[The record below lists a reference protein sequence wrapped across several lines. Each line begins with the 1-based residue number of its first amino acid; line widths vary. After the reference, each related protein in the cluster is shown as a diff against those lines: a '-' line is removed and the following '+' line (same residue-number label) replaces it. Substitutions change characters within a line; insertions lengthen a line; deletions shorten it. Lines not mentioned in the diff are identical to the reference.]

1 MLALLRK
8 HGWNATSFQ
17 ILEEGFTY
25 AFPDRGDACVAYVDT
40 GHAWVVAGAPIA
52 ATAAL
57 GEVTEWFLA
66 RARETRR
73 RVAFFAVEERFV
85 RATELPS
92 IRVGEQ
98 PTWDPSAWA
107 ATLAGAKS
115 LREQLRRAR
124 AKGVAVRGVPA
135 AELTGASA
143 TRRAVEDVIAGWL
156 ASRAMAPMGF
166 LVDVQPFAHAE
177 ERRYLVAEQAG
188 RVVAFLAAV
197 PVFARGG
204 WFIENLVRA
213 PDAPNG
219 TAELLVDAAMRALAL
234 EGSRYVTLGLAPLAG
249 SVTGW
254 LRVAREQTRALYD
267 FEGLRSFKAKLR
279 PKAWEP
285 LHLAHVPGSLSTVAL
300 FDVLT
305 AFARGSVTR
314 FGVETL
320 MRALGHQPPATAA
333 KKSPRR
339 R

>member
-1 MLALLRK
+1 MLDLLRE

-17 ILEEGFTY
+17 VLEEGFAY
-25 AFPDRGDACVAYVDT
+25 AFPDTADACVAYVDT
-40 GHAWVVAGAPIA
+40 GQAWVVAGSPIA
-52 ATAAL
+52 APAAFAS
-57 GEVTEWFLA
+57 VTDWFVA
-66 RARETRR
+66 RARSARR
-73 RVAFFAVEERFV
+73 RVAFFAVEDRFA
-85 RATELPS
+85 RATTLRS

-98 PTWDPSAWA
+98 PTWDPSSWE

-124 AKGVAVRGVPA
+124 AKGVVARSVSP
-135 AELTGASA
+135 AELAAASP
-143 TRRAVEDVIAGWL
+143 TRRAVESVIAGWL

-166 LVDVQPFAHAE
+166 LVDVQPFAFAD
-177 ERRYLVAEQAG
+177 ERRYMVAEQAG

-204 WFIENLVRA
+204 WFIENLVRR

-219 TAELLVDAAMRALAL
+219 TAELLIDATMRRLAG
-234 EGSRYVTLGLAPLAG
+234 EGSHYVTLGLAPLAG

-267 FEGLRSFKAKLR
+267 FEGLRTFKAKLR
-279 PKAWEP
+279 PGAWEP
-285 LHLAHVPGSLSTVAL
+285 IHLAYMPDAMSTVAL

-320 MRALGHQPPATAA
+320 LRALGPNEGRSHRP
-333 KKSPRR
+333 
-339 R
+339 

>member
-1 MLALLRK
+1 VLELLRR

-17 ILEEGFTY
+17 VLEEGFTY
-25 AFPDRGDACVAYVDT
+25 AFPDTADACVAYVDT
-40 GHAWVVAGAPIA
+40 GQAWVVAGAPIA
-52 ATAAL
+52 APAAFAS
-57 GEVTEWFLA
+57 VTDWFAA
-66 RARETRR
+66 RARRARR
-73 RVAFFAVEERFV
+73 RLAFFAVEERFT
-85 RATELPS
+85 RATTLQS

-98 PTWDPSAWA
+98 PTWDPSTWE
-107 ATLAGAKS
+107 ATLSGARAKS

-124 AKGVAVRGVPA
+124 AKGVVARSVSP
-135 AELTGASA
+135 AELAPGSA
-143 TRRAVEDVIAGWL
+143 TRRAVESVIAGWL

-166 LVDVQPFAHAE
+166 LVDVQPFAFAD
-177 ERRYLVAEQAG
+177 ERRYMVAEQDG

-204 WFIENLVRA
+204 WFIEDLVRR

-219 TAELLVDAAMRALAL
+219 TAELLVDATMRALAR
-234 EGSRYVTLGLAPLAG
+234 EGSHYVTLGLAPLAG

-267 FEGLRSFKAKLR
+267 FEGLRTFKAKLR
-279 PKAWEP
+279 PGAWEP
-285 LHLAHVPGSLSTVAL
+285 IHLAYMPDALSAVAL

-320 MRALGHQPPATAA
+320 LRALGPNEGPSH
-333 KKSPRR
+333 RR
-339 R
+339 

>member
-1 MLALLRK
+1 VLDLLRE

-17 ILEEGFTY
+17 VLEEGFAY
-25 AFPDRGDACVAYVDT
+25 AFPDTADACVAYVDT
-40 GHAWVVAGAPIA
+40 GQAWVVAGSPIA
-52 ATAAL
+52 APAAFA
-57 GEVTEWFLA
+57 GVTDWFVA
-66 RARETRR
+66 RARSARR
-73 RVAFFAVEERFV
+73 RVAFFAVEDRFA
-85 RATELPS
+85 RATTLRS

-98 PTWDPSAWA
+98 PTWDPSSWE

-124 AKGVAVRGVPA
+124 AKGVVARSVSP
-135 AELTGASA
+135 AELAAGSP
-143 TRRAVEDVIAGWL
+143 TRRAVESVIAGWL

-166 LVDVQPFAHAE
+166 LVDVQPFAFAD
-177 ERRYLVAEQAG
+177 ERRYMVAEQDG

-204 WFIENLVRA
+204 WFIENLVRR

-219 TAELLVDAAMRALAL
+219 TAELLIDATMRRLAG
-234 EGSRYVTLGLAPLAG
+234 EGSHYVTLGLAPLAG

-267 FEGLRSFKAKLR
+267 FEGLRTFKAKLR
-279 PKAWEP
+279 PGAWEP
-285 LHLAHVPGSLSTVAL
+285 IHLAYMPDAMSTVAL

-320 MRALGHQPPATAA
+320 LRALGPNEGRSHRP
-333 KKSPRR
+333 
-339 R
+339 